1 MFGFF
6 KRKPVLS
13 VQPMEARDLCEKGE
27 IRLVDVRE
35 AGEWSQQRIPGA
47 IHAPLS
53 SLEQALETL
62 PTGCPV
68 VFYCLSGKRSATA
81 VEICRGL
88 GLPHDRHL
96 EGGIAAWRAAGLP
109 LAR

>member
-1 MFGFF
+1 MFGFL
-6 KRKPVLS
+6 KRKPIQSLT
-13 VQPMEARDLCEKGE
+13 PAEAHGLCETGE

-53 SLEQALETL
+53 TLEQSLGTL
-62 PTGCPV
+62 PTDCPL

-81 VEICRGL
+81 VDICAGL

-96 EGGIAAWRAAGLP
+96 QGGIIAWRAAGLP